1 MMKRYLLVLLLLP
14 WLSAPAVAGNMD
26 FRDSGAASDF
36 VDNMVEKEGFEGAAL
51 RSLLGSAEH
60 RQSVIDRISEP
71 AEKVLEW
78 GEYRKIFLTDER
90 EAQGRAFMK
99 RHRSALERAESEF
112 GVPPEMVTAI
122 IGIETFYGR
131 HAGNDRVLDALATL
145 AFDYPPRGDFFREE
159 LRHYLL
165 LTREQGLDPA
175 TPKGSYAGAM
185 GYGQF
190 IASSYRHY
198 AVDFDDDGTV
208 NLFDS
213 PVDAIGSVANYFSE
227 HGWRRAGP
235 VARRLDAGNGP
246 SPVIPARLL
255 VLTDGNANSHWLAYH
270 NFDVITRYNHS
281 DLYAMAAW
289 RLARSL
295 GLDG

>member
-1 MMKRYLLVLLLLP
+1 MKRYLLPFFLMV
-14 WLSAPAVAGNMD
+14 WMSADIAAENRGFTDSAAAGEFIDRMVA
-26 FRDSGAASDF
+26 
-36 VDNMVEKEGFEGAAL
+36 EEGFERDTLRQLLAAA
-51 RSLLGSAEH
+51 RH
-60 RQSVIDRISEP
+60 RESIIERISAP

-78 GEYRKIFLTDER
+78 GEYQKIFLTPER
-90 EAQGRAFMK
+90 TERGKAFMR
-99 RHRSALERAESEF
+99 RHAETLERARAEF

-145 AFDYPPRGDFFREE
+145 AFDYPPRSDFFREE

-165 LTREQGLDPA
+165 LTREQGLDPEV
-175 TPKGSYAGAM
+175 PMGSYAGAM

-198 AVDFDDDGTV
+198 AVDFDGDGVV

-227 HGWRRAGP
+227 HGWRRSQP
-235 VARRLDAGNGP
+235 VARLLERSDA
-246 SPVIPARLL
+246 PVSVLPARLL
-255 VLTDGNANSHWLAYH
+255 VLRDGNERQHWLAYH

-289 RLARSL
+289 RLAQSL
-295 GLDG
+295 AQDE